1 MQGIPRL
8 GGETPGSGTFSWQ
21 VPRDL
26 LVSGGQRLR
35 DLKKGDPFDAAP
47 TNVPRPG
54 WKREAAPLANLA
66 RSDERPP
73 QHQHSPFGTDDPGR
87 VDVGPKHASPVGKLD
102 HSRKELW
109 EKKGEAHIPTGAVK
123 FRQRLPAGSQ
133 KRHAMAPCLT
143 RQSEAQDGHH
153 PASSTSGGCCDS
165 SPGDDYWPC
174 QQGRSGKVR
183 GLMRTYEA
191 PRRKPHV
198 QSPAER

>member
-1 MQGIPRL
+1 MQGVPRH

-21 VPRDL
+21 VPRDV

-35 DLKKGDPFDAAP
+35 DLKKGEPFDAAP
-47 TNVPRPG
+47 TNVSRPG
-54 WKREAAPLANLA
+54 WKWEAAPSANLGG
-66 RSDERPP
+66 SDERPL

-87 VDVGPKHASPVGKLD
+87 LDVGPKHASPVGRLD
-102 HSRKELW
+102 QSRKELW
-109 EKKGEAHIPTGAVK
+109 EKRGGAHIPAGAAK
-123 FRQRLPAGSQ
+123 FGQRLPAGWQ
-133 KRHAMAPCLT
+133 KQHATAPCPT
-143 RQSEAQDGHH
+143 RWSEAQDGHH